1 MGDLQKLLQKMT
13 LKEKVGQLN
22 QRLYGWQVYEKKDG
36 KLFLTDYFKNEVKKY
51 GTVGVIYGVFRAD
64 PWSERNEL
72 TGLTTSEAQEVSQMI
87 QQYMKKETRLKIPVL
102 LSEECPHGH
111 QALEATT
118 LPTNFSVGCSWNPEL
133 YQQLQEVVAAELQ
146 EKGAHLGL
154 ISTLDLLRDPRWGRT
169 EECFSED
176 PYLTAAFTQ
185 AAVTGLQKE
194 QKIKAVLKHLAG
206 QGNVMGGHNS
216 GPVAIGE
223 RELREIHLPA
233 IRAGIKAGA
242 KGCMAAYND
251 IDGVFCHT
259 NPHLLQ
265 EILREEYGFSG
276 IVMADGCALD
286 RVAETCSDPSMAA
299 AKAISSGVDLSLWD
313 EVFPYLEQAV
323 AIGLVSEEVIDR
335 SVLRILE
342 LKSELGLFSSQSS
355 PKVSFTSAQKETL
368 CTALAE
374 DSLVLLKND
383 NILPLKKEKL
393 NQIGVVGPH
402 ANNIYHLLGDYT
414 PFKKIASC
422 CNLLQGIEEHTA
434 NSTTQLAFAQ
444 GCQIT
449 TDLPQGLDEANQ
461 VAENADVIVVTLGGS
476 SARDFST
483 AFAKNGAALQGS
495 QEMTSGENIDLA
507 SIELPE
513 CQIKLVKELAKHG
526 KPVIAVLI
534 EGRPHSISAIE
545 LYVSAIL
552 FAGYPGQYGG
562 KAIANVLFGKN
573 PNGRLA
579 FTIPEHSGQLPVY
592 YNYRNTQFKETYTD
606 YPEKPIYRFGYGL
619 SYTSFELT
627 DVLFTDHQDHS
638 IKVSCRL
645 KNTGNHSG
653 AETIQIYGKKQ
664 QGFIPPREKELLAF
678 KKVHLTPL
686 EERMIEIILTK
697 EQLYYL
703 DETFKEVLPREVHLT
718 VETVT
723 FKQSIQLFRKVDDH
737 EKSTWCIRS

>member
-1 MGDLQKLLQKMT
+1 MGDLQKLLEKMT

-36 KLFLTDYFKNEVKKY
+36 KLFLTDHFKNEVKKY

-286 RVAETCSDPSMAA
+286 RVAETCGDLSMAA

-422 CNLLQGIEEHTA
+422 
-434 NSTTQLAFAQ
+434 
-444 GCQIT
+444 
-449 TDLPQGLDEANQ
+449 
-461 VAENADVIVVTLGGS
+461 
-476 SARDFST
+476 
-483 AFAKNGAALQGS
+483 AKNGAALQGS

-545 LYVSAIL
+545 PYVSAIL